1 MPSEHFDPR
10 TIFVVKVPGSRI
22 EIGLEYPKDK
32 EWADRARLHPVTR
45 AIEKDEMST
54 APVDTSAFD
63 LALFNRH
70 AVEINEVGADGKKTP
85 LVGQRPEVEA
95 VFAKRVITALDR
107 AVVLEDECTADGAGF
122 TVVVEV
128 HGGKRTVHNFKTPT
142 AAAVENFFEASQRS
156 TVGIKKRH
164 LKQTTVI
171 EPAGELYD
179 RCIRSVEGYKTEREG
194 GLVDLDYASV
204 PLNHKAA
211 AAAKLAEMADVAL
224 EPEFVDPKQ

>member
-1 MPSEHFDPR
+1 MPEHFDPR

-32 EWADRARLHPVTR
+32 EWADRARLHPITR

-54 APVDTSAFD
+54 APVDTSAYD
-63 LALFNRH
+63 LALLNRR
-70 AVEINEVGADGKKTP
+70 AVEFNEVDSEGKKTP
-85 LVGQRPEVEA
+85 LTGQKPEVEA
-95 VFAKRVITALDR
+95 VFAKRVITALER
-107 AVVLEDECTADGAGF
+107 AIVLEDECTADGAGF

-128 HGGKRTVHNFKTPT
+128 HGGKRTVHHFKTPT
-142 AAAVENFFEASQRS
+142 AAAVENFFETSQRS

-171 EPAGELYD
+171 EPAGDLYD
-179 RCIRSVEGYKTEREG
+179 RCVRSVDGYKTERDG
-194 GLVDLDYASV
+194 LLVDLDYSAV
-204 PLNHKAA
+204 PLNHKAV

-224 EPEFVDPKQ
+224 EPEFVDPKR